1 MGKSW
6 FVTGTDTG
14 IGKTFVTCA
23 LLRGAAARGLRA
35 VGMKP
40 VAAGA
45 DCMAGRL
52 INEDTARLMSAANF
66 KAEESLITQYCLQA
80 PIAPHLAAHDEG
92 VAIDFARIGAA
103 LEQLEAQADRV
114 FVEGAGGLLVP
125 LGLDRDYADL
135 ALALKLPVILVVGMR
150 LGCINH
156 ALLSVAALQARGLHL
171 AGWVANRI
179 DPTMLRF
186 EDNLLSLR
194 ERIAAPLL
202 AVVDYGEENAAIDID
217 QPLAAR

>member
-1 MGKSW
+1 MSKAW

-40 VAAGA
+40 IAAGA
-45 DCMAGRL
+45 ECIAGRL
-52 INEDTARLMSAANF
+52 INEDTARLMAAANV
-66 KAEESLITQYCLQA
+66 KADESLVTQYCFRA
-80 PIAPHLAAHDEG
+80 PVAPHLAAGDEG
-92 VAIDFARIGAA
+92 IEIDFARIGVA
-103 LEQLEAQADRV
+103 LEMLGSQADRV

-125 LGLDRDYADL
+125 LDSRRDYADL
-135 ALALKLPVILVVGMR
+135 AVALGLPVILVVGMR

-156 ALLSVAALQARGLHL
+156 ALLSVAALQARGLQL
-171 AGWVANRI
+171 AGWVANQI
-179 DPTMLRF
+179 DPAMLRF
-186 EDNLLSLR
+186 EDNLRSLR
-194 ERIAAPLL
+194 ERIDAPLL
-202 AVVDYGEENAAIDID
+202 AVVGHAEENAAIDLD